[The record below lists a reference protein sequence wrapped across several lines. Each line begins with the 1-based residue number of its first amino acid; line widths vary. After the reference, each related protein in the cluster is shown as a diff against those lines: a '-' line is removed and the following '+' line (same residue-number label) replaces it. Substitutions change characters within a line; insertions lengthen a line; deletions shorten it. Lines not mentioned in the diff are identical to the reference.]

1 MKITDL
7 IVSAESVATGERVI
21 GYVCGCKQC
30 RTPFEGEKV
39 RPNRPV
45 GMLTNAEE
53 EYGNVRVYTDT
64 LELVNK
70 QN

>member
-30 RTPFEGEKV
+30 RTPFEDEKV
-39 RPNRPV
+39 RPNRPI
-45 GMLTNAEE
+45 GMLTNAEL

-70 QN
+70 KN

>member
-30 RTPFEGEKV
+30 RTPFENEKV
-39 RPNRPV
+39 RPNRPI
-45 GMLTNAEE
+45 GMLTNAEL

-70 QN
+70 MN

>member
-7 IVSAESVATGERVI
+7 IVSAKSVATGERVI

-30 RTPFEGEKV
+30 RTPFEDEKV
-39 RPNRPV
+39 RPNRPI
-45 GMLTNAEE
+45 GMLTNSEL

-64 LELVNK
+64 IELVNE
-70 QN
+70 

>member
-30 RTPFEGEKV
+30 RTPFDDEKV
-39 RPNRPV
+39 RPNRPI
-45 GMLTNAEE
+45 GMLTNAEL

-70 QN
+70 KN